1 MTRVKRGV
9 ISLKRRR
16 KVLRQT
22 KGFRHGL
29 KSKERQAK
37 EAIFHAGVHAFHD
50 RRKKKREMRKLW
62 QIKINAASRPHG
74 LPYSKFVNK
83 LKKAGITLDRKIL
96 AQIAEKNPEIF
107 TKIVEQV
114 SFNT

>member
-62 QIKINAASRPHG
+62 QIKINAASRSHG

-83 LKKAGITLDRKIL
+83 LKNFHREIKLIHILKYSNSYINIFKI
-96 AQIAEKNPEIF
+96 IMKN
-107 TKIVEQV
+107 KRL
-114 SFNT
+114 